1 MDHTTKRPLRGFVL
15 LGAVSLAVVAGAAVW
30 LQAGWR
36 SLGLQLTDRIGD
48 GAQELQ
54 GFTLEGALQWRE
66 NFDALCFRLQDGALQ
81 TEYQLDRPQ
90 AAEST
95 LRYAS
100 RLVPTLNGHGKV
112 DTEAFVSSDVSPGFQ
127 ILRAYT
133 SALQRTYTFTLPDQT
148 TLRLT
153 GEKIALP
160 GEVSVTAWT
169 GDVGELDAAYD
180 YAWDGDTGDAGD
192 DPALEE
198 PLPPAT
204 ADVIPLGGGY
214 GLCWRQDA
222 LGCAPGLYRAGGLT
236 DEEIAALPRNGT
248 VQGRRVLCAA
258 TEFGT
263 LTPFYCPENAVAMLG
278 AAAMEEGRTL
288 LFYQDTDN
296 ILCAELVTADGR
308 QAARREL
315 GRLPEADCYLGTL
328 LPGSR
333 AGDVVCAVSC
343 REEREDGR
351 YWENGTALAAV
362 RTQGGQITQG
372 ALLPGFS
379 PAPDAAVLDESG
391 GRLLTAEVLSNT
403 YSYEAGGFGQT
414 VSTDLSD
421 HLELAV
427 YDLATGR
434 MTYQGML
441 HTGTEAAW
449 DPGAAHLPRT
459 YFVFDDALQGEGAV

>member
-1 MDHTTKRPLRGFVL
+1 M
-15 LGAVSLAVVAGAAVW
+15 
-30 LQAGWR
+30 
-36 SLGLQLTDRIGD
+36 
-48 GAQELQ
+48 
-54 GFTLEGALQWRE
+54 
-66 NFDALCFRLQDGALQ
+66 LC
-81 TEYQLDRPQ
+81 
-90 AAEST
+90 
-95 LRYAS
+95 
-100 RLVPTLNGHGKV
+100 V
-112 DTEAFVSSDVSPGFQ
+112 
-127 ILRAYT
+127 
-133 SALQRTYTFTLPDQT
+133 
-148 TLRLT
+148 
-153 GEKIALP
+153 
-160 GEVSVTAWT
+160 
-169 GDVGELDAAYD
+169 
-180 YAWDGDTGDAGD
+180 
-192 DPALEE
+192 
-198 PLPPAT
+198 
-204 ADVIPLGGGY
+204 
-214 GLCWRQDA
+214 
-222 LGCAPGLYRAGGLT
+222 
-236 DEEIAALPRNGT
+236 
-248 VQGRRVLCAA
+248 A

-278 AAAMEEGRTL
+278 AAAMGEGRTL

-296 ILCAELVTADGR
+296 ILCAELVTADGQ

-343 REEREDGR
+343 REEGEDGQ

-391 GRLLTAEVLSNT
+391 SRLLTAEVLGNAFFYT
-403 YSYEAGGFGQT
+403 AGSFGQT
-414 VSTDLSD
+414 GSTDLSD

-441 HTGTEAAW
+441 HTGAEAAW
-449 DPGAAHLPRT
+449 DPGVAHLPRT